1 MEKYIH
7 LKKKRNKNQWG
18 EEQMEI
24 KKQTTVQGGEARP
37 GAVPVHG
44 DSDCAFVVLP
54 RGVQVGAGEVSSI
67 ESPSRL

>member
-1 MEKYIH
+1 
-7 LKKKRNKNQWG
+7 
-18 EEQMEI
+18 MEI